1 MEHKLKIEDHKNK
14 LNKFGFDLAK
24 KEDVMKI
31 KQSLQSQIYGAEAH
45 IQRVKMQLN
54 ETDQYLDRYLPV
66 KMLNLIHEFVE
77 ETIISHNERKAFC
90 EKLKRHY
97 GKLE

>member
-1 MEHKLKIEDHKNK
+1 
-14 LNKFGFDLAK
+14 
-24 KEDVMKI
+24 
-31 KQSLQSQIYGAEAH
+31 
-45 IQRVKMQLN
+45 
-54 ETDQYLDRYLPV
+54 
-66 KMLNLIHEFVE
+66 MLNLIHEFVE